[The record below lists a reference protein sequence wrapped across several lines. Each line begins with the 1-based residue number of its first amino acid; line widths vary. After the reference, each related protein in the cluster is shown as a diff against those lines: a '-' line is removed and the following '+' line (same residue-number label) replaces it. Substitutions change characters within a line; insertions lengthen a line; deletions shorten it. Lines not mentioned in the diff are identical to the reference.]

1 MLRSSNQRASGSA
14 TEEAE
19 SYLRCAF
26 TREILRCK
34 SNGALSSI
42 GPNRNPTLKH
52 LVAIM
57 LGEAFLHVLN
67 CTEDTRDHDRHARTH
82 SPTHPDPCTKNATAR
97 SPLTPRT
104 VRAGRPE
111 GLEKPR
117 QCRASAPSNAMPILS
132 CSGEDHLG
140 MTLYCTWCCPSFC
153 KDYPDLRLAGDRLE
167 HYSPHNPDLLNPL
180 DDGPLLQSQDLT
192 SLEPSLEPGQQA
204 EAANQQDEE
213 YLVMKSVQGSS
224 WERRL
229 TNSMLNGYLEVQML
243 EVFCQH
249 MENMACCGSSLLG
262 TDVMPTL
269 VPTSLTVAKEQT
281 ANQEMG
287 LNSSSSNV
295 VQYLSTCSAP
305 ATSHF
310 SSPVLRI
317 SEAE

>member
-1 MLRSSNQRASGSA
+1 
-14 TEEAE
+14 
-19 SYLRCAF
+19 
-26 TREILRCK
+26 
-34 SNGALSSI
+34 
-42 GPNRNPTLKH
+42 
-52 LVAIM
+52 M
-57 LGEAFLHVLN
+57 LGEAFLHILN
-67 CTEDTRDHDRHARTH
+67 CTEDNTNHDGRSHTV
-82 SPTHPDPCTKNATAR
+82 SSNPTTCPKPFTTNATAR

-140 MTLYCTWCCPSFC
+140 MTLYCSWCCPSFY
-153 KDYPDLRLAGDRLE
+153 KDYPDLRLAGDRLG
-167 HYSPHNPDLLNPL
+167 HWSPHNPDLLNPS
-180 DDGPLLQSQDLT
+180 DDGPLLQSQDLS
-192 SLEPSLEPGQQA
+192 SLEPSLEPSQQA
-204 EAANQQDEE
+204 EAVTQQDEG
-213 YLVMKSVQGSS
+213 YLVMESAQSPG

-249 MENMACCGSSLLG
+249 MQNMACCGSSLLG
-262 TDVMPTL
+262 TDVMPAL

-281 ANQEMG
+281 ASQEEEPD
-287 LNSSSSNV
+287 SSSNNV
-295 VQYLSTCSAP
+295 VRYLSTCSAP

>member
-1 MLRSSNQRASGSA
+1 
-14 TEEAE
+14 
-19 SYLRCAF
+19 
-26 TREILRCK
+26 
-34 SNGALSSI
+34 
-42 GPNRNPTLKH
+42 
-52 LVAIM
+52 M

-67 CTEDTRDHDRHARTH
+67 CTEDTTDYEGHARTH
-82 SPTHPDPCTKNATAR
+82 SPTTTTRPDLCMTNATAR

-104 VRAGRPE
+104 VRAGRSE

-167 HYSPHNPDLLNPL
+167 HCSPYNPDLLNLL

-204 EAANQQDEE
+204 EAATQQDEQ
-213 YLVMKSVQGSS
+213 YLVMKSVQGSG

-249 MENMACCGSSLLG
+249 MQNMACCGSSLLG
-262 TDVMPTL
+262 ADVMPAL
-269 VPTSLTVAKEQT
+269 VPTSLTVAKEQ
-281 ANQEMG
+281 AASQEEE
-287 LNSSSSNV
+287 LNSSSNNV

>member
-1 MLRSSNQRASGSA
+1 
-14 TEEAE
+14 
-19 SYLRCAF
+19 
-26 TREILRCK
+26 
-34 SNGALSSI
+34 
-42 GPNRNPTLKH
+42 
-52 LVAIM
+52 M
-57 LGEAFLHVLN
+57 LGEAFLHILN
-67 CTEDTRDHDRHARTH
+67 CTEDTTNHDGH
-82 SPTHPDPCTKNATAR
+82 SHTVSSNPTTCPNPFTTNATAR
-97 SPLTPRT
+97 SPLTPRS

-140 MTLYCTWCCPSFC
+140 MTLYCSWCCPSFY

-167 HYSPHNPDLLNPL
+167 HWSPRNPDPLNPS
-180 DDGPLLQSQDLT
+180 DDGPLLQSQDL
-192 SLEPSLEPGQQA
+192 SFLEPSLEPSQQA
-204 EAANQQDEE
+204 EAVTQQDEG
-213 YLVMKSVQGSS
+213 YLVMESVQSPG

-249 MENMACCGSSLLG
+249 MQNMACCGSSLLG
-262 TDVMPTL
+262 TDVMPAL

-281 ANQEMG
+281 ASQEEED
-287 LNSSSSNV
+287 SSSNNV
-295 VQYLSTCSAP
+295 VRYLSTCSAP